1 MAIVQDERLFFR
13 TRAKSFWRTIDEV
26 SVTTSDAREARRGEE
41 GQRGSGE
48 PKRDV
53 CHVHIAEE
61 TSRTRRG
68 KATEPLTRRDAPSR
82 AVGFFRRC
90 GTTKRRGQIV
100 RFSRASARWQVRGDS
115 WKRRVV
121 AETPRRGSFGP
132 VERRTTDVA
141 TRFEPRTTSASRSRR
156 RIAHTHLVLLLVLL
170 GLGVLHLLEG
180 TLEHLHALVD
190 LLHRPVDLRL
200 ELATVRHLDRGCAP
214 SVAVPAP
221 SA

>member
-1 MAIVQDERLFFR
+1 VGRKVRGGPESRSAISA
-13 TRAKSFWRTIDEV
+13 TY
-26 SVTTSDAREARRGEE
+26 TSLE
-41 GQRGSGE
+41 S
-48 PKRDV
+48 
-53 CHVHIAEE
+53 
-61 TSRTRRG
+61 SRTRRG